1 MNRLLRRTLAGLWL
15 ALLSTPFALSTASA
29 AAQPAPS
36 DRELPPGL
44 QVPAAAQPVPGFD
57 ADAATAAYLD
67 LLTPEQREKSDRY
80 FEGGYWIEL
89 WGLFLTLAVSYFLLR
104 SGWSRRL
111 ADWAGRR
118 SRFTFVRALLCGA
131 LYLVI
136 SSVLTLPWALYSDFW
151 REHQYGLA
159 TLGLGQW
166 LGEGAIGLAIGAVF
180 GGLVIGLVYWVAH
193 RSPRQWW
200 IWAGG
205 IVLAVMFFAMAVQ
218 PVLVAPLF
226 NDYEPLAAGPLK
238 DDLLSLARAH
248 GIPAD
253 DIFTVNASK
262 QTTRIS
268 ANVSGFGGTT
278 RISLNDNLL
287 NRTSP
292 QEIRAVMGHEMG
304 HYVLNHTIRLP
315 IYFSLLVAGGFF
327 ILHLSFEPLLKRWGS
342 EFKITGRNDL
352 AGLPLAA
359 AVLAV
364 YFALTTPLANSI
376 IRQAEAEADAYGI
389 AVANEPHG
397 FAMAAMRLSTYRK
410 IHPGNMEEIF
420 FFDHPSGYAR
430 VHRSMTWAAE
440 NLEAARQRL
449 NP

>member
-1 MNRLLRRTLAGLWL
+1 MRIHNLVRVCALGALCLFLSLPLLAAEET
-15 ALLSTPFALSTASA
+15 SALSG
-29 AAQPAPS
+29 
-36 DRELPPGL
+36 RELPPGL

-57 ADAATAAYLD
+57 TDAATAAYLD
-67 LLTPEQREKSDRY
+67 LLTPEQRAKSDRY

-89 WGLFLTLAVSYFLLR
+89 WGLFITLAVSYFLLR

-118 SRFTFVRALLCGA
+118 SRFTFLRALLYGA

-166 LGEGAIGLAIGAVF
+166 LGEGAMGLAIGAVF
-180 GGLVIGLVYWVAH
+180 GGLVIGLVYWTLH
-193 RSPRQWW
+193 RSPAQWW
-200 IWAGG
+200 IWASGA
-205 IVLAVMFFAMAVQ
+205 VLGVMFFAMAVQ
-218 PVLVAPLF
+218 PVLVAPLY
-226 NDYEPLAAGPLK
+226 NDYEPLAAGPLR
-238 DDLLSLARAH
+238 DDLVSLARAH
-248 GIPAD
+248 GVPAD
-253 DIFTVNASK
+253 DIVTFNASK

-327 ILHLSFEPLLKRWGS
+327 VLHLTFDRLLGRWGQ
-342 EFKITGRNDL
+342 ELKIHGREDP
-352 AGLPLAA
+352 AGMPLAA

-410 IHPGNMEEIF
+410 IHPGTMEEIF

-430 VHRSMTWAAE
+430 VHRSMSWAAE
-440 NLEAARQRL
+440 NPEAARQHL
-449 NP
+449 SP